1 MRIALLFLCHQ
12 FTWKT
17 NVNWDYHQIDEHGVV
32 YCRSKKMVGPWSSQG
47 SWQFKFIFADSQRGI
62 NLQPANQEPYLNPT
76 SSMRNNN
83 IPQRS
88 AAINNMHNLKGHPGM
103 RPQSDEHYDIPESPF
118 TSITEHQY
126 VDRMPTATSG
136 PSAAR
141 SQNSPHSLDE
151 MPKGYLTS
159 NPSDGLSL
167 EMDSIRS
174 CRSDR
179 QQETYQ
185 NTNENYIH
193 MDAAKEM
200 WDPQILKNWWWQ
212 KVW

>member
-1 MRIALLFLCHQ
+1 
-12 FTWKT
+12 
-17 NVNWDYHQIDEHGVV
+17 
-32 YCRSKKMVGPWSSQG
+32 
-47 SWQFKFIFADSQRGI
+47 
-62 NLQPANQEPYLNPT
+62 
-76 SSMRNNN
+76 MRNNN

-126 VDRMPTATSG
+126 VDRMPAATSG

-193 MDAAKEM
+193 MDSAKEM
-200 WDPQILKNWWWQ
+200 
-212 KVW
+212 